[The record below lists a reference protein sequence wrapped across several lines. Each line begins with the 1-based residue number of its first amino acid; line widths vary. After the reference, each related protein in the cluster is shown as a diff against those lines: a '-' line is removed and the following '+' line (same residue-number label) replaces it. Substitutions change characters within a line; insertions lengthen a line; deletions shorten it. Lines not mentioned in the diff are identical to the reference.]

1 MKNNI
6 KYYIDTKEK
15 KDEGD
20 RVIFKFCPLCGEKL
34 ELKDSYDEGKVP
46 YCKKHD
52 TLYFDLPKP
61 CIVVAVLKGDKIL
74 LLKQSYIFKNSK
86 VLLSGYVG
94 VDEIAEETVYREV
107 LEESGIKV
115 KNIEYLGSDFVKGKE
130 LLMLTYVAQYES
142 GEIKQSN
149 EVEFIGWVN
158 LCDALEQMT
167 EDLVGQRVIKKIL
180 HKKGDNAIYPF
191 KKIQY
196 VEEV

>member
-1 MKNNI
+1 M
-6 KYYIDTKEK
+6 
-15 KDEGD
+15 
-20 RVIFKFCPLCGEKL
+20 IFKFCPQCGEKL
-34 ELKDSYDEGKVP
+34 ELKDSYDEGMVP

-52 TLYFDLPKP
+52 ILYFDLPKP
-61 CIVVAVLKGDKIL
+61 CVVVAVLKGDKIL

-94 VDEIAEETVYREV
+94 IDETAEETVYREV

-115 KNIEYLGSDFVKGKE
+115 KNIEYLGSDYVKGKE

-158 LCDALEQMT
+158 LCDALSQMK
-167 EDLVGQRVIKKIL
+167 EDLIGQSVIKKIL
-180 HKKGDNAIYPF
+180 KKKDNNAIYPF

-196 VEEV
+196 IKEI

>member
-86 VLLSGYVG
+86 VLKWMVIRLQVS
-94 VDEIAEETVYREV
+94 
-107 LEESGIKV
+107 
-115 KNIEYLGSDFVKGKE
+115 
-130 LLMLTYVAQYES
+130 LM
-142 GEIKQSN
+142 I
-149 EVEFIGWVN
+149 I
-158 LCDALEQMT
+158 
-167 EDLVGQRVIKKIL
+167 
-180 HKKGDNAIYPF
+180 
-191 KKIQY
+191 
-196 VEEV
+196 